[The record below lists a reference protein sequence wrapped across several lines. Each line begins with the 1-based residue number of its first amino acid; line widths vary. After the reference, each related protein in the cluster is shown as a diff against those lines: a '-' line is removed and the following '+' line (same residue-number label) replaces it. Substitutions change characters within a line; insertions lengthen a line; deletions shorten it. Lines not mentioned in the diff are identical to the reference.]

1 MTSASEKFLSRPRDG
16 GALRILVVDDDQNT
30 LDILLE
36 ALGLFG
42 AEVCCAGSVG
52 QARTLLAAWHADVL
66 LSDLGMPHEDG
77 FDLIQE
83 VRTRP
88 PDSAA
93 RMPAIALTGH
103 TRAQDRQRA
112 LQAGYDEVL
121 VKPAELDTLLQAI
134 RRVASA
140 DPRSP

>member
-1 MTSASEKFLSRPRDG
+1 MTSTSTRLLSRPRG
-16 GALRILVVDDDQNT
+16 GSALRILVVDDDQNT
-30 LDILLE
+30 LDVLLE

-42 AEVCCAGSVG
+42 AEVRCAGSV
-52 QARTLLAAWHADVL
+52 ARARELLAAWRADVL
-66 LSDLGMPHEDG
+66 LSDLGMPDHDG
-77 FDLIQE
+77 FELIQE
-83 VRTRP
+83 IRTRP
-88 PDSAA
+88 LDGEA

-121 VKPAELDTLLQAI
+121 AKPAELDTLLQAI

-140 DPRSP
+140 DPRQP